1 MFVYLVYVLAIVR
14 TGCWGCW
21 CVVGV
26 ADVGV
31 VVGSVGVGLLDLLM
45 VCVLVGWLVYA
56 FSFFGWVSVWIVCL

>member
-1 MFVYLVYVLAIVR
+1 MFVCLFGLRTCYCSDGVLGLLVR
-14 TGCWGCW
+14 CW

-45 VCVLVGWLVYA
+45 VCVLVGWFTL
-56 FSFFGWVSVWIVCL
+56 FLFLGG